1 MRNIYIVAALLLG
14 TLGCSQRDLVGSS
27 AAAVSL
33 GSGPTT
39 VGLNDAGTS
48 TSQGS
53 TLETTVGPTSFT
65 CNQPMSITGTW
76 IAKVES
82 TSSTPGTYNIRY
94 QIHNNTGSAHSI
106 RLVQTKDYTNDGTVD
121 VDWRNDLSGTNMP
134 ALATRSS
141 DNSAILW
148 QFGTVDGG
156 GPWGGTDI
164 APNSNSMWFYVDA
177 NASTYNGS
185 GASLQIWDETGFGPC
200 TITTSGLPFVHN

>member
-27 AAAVSL
+27 SAAVSL

-48 TSQGS
+48 TSQGN
-53 TLETTVGPTSFT
+53 TVETTVGPTSFT

-76 IAKVES
+76 TAKVES
-82 TSSTPGTYNIRY
+82 TSSSPGTYNIRY
-94 QIHNNTGSAHSI
+94 QIHNNSTSVHSI
-106 RLVQTKDYTNDGTVD
+106 RLAQTTNYTNDGTVD
-121 VDWRNDLSGTNMP
+121 VDWRNDLSGINP
-134 ALATRSS
+134 PSLATRSS

-148 QFGTVDGG
+148 QFGINDAGA
-156 GPWGGTDI
+156 GTDV
-164 APNSNSMWFYVDA
+164 APGNNSMWFYVDA
-177 NASTYNGS
+177 NANTYAGS

-200 TITTSGLPFVHN
+200 TITATGLPYVHN